1 VAGVTHTV
9 WQIPFLNCMGL
20 AFFFTMLIMIGIS
33 LGGPKINPKAFE
45 LDKQMFKLQPS
56 TIALIIVTI
65 AILMALYVKFW

>member
-1 VAGVTHTV
+1 
-9 WQIPFLNCMGL
+9 
-20 AFFFTMLIMIGIS
+20 MIGIS